1 MIENSNDRA
10 GENSFAVIFDE
21 NFIHLAHGTAPE
33 TIFTTVGALDFDT
46 FQSLMEDDRLPGRS
60 AEETFLDL
68 PELRKNLEEVQNS
81 PQDVHYFEA
90 QDIAT
95 GDLTNQVVVIEM
107 QQPDW
112 LLAFFQP
119 QEIYLAPIEQLTN
132 NTALL
137 SLLSI
142 VGAAAIALALTQVI
156 SGPILTLTKTADQ
169 LAKGDL
175 TARVEI
181 TTEDEIGNLGKTF
194 NIMASQL
201 QNLVNN
207 LEKQVANRTR
217 DLENRA
223 AHLQASAEVARDVT
237 SEQQLDDLLNR
248 AATLIQD
255 RFGYYHVGI
264 YLKDSKSEYAFLAA
278 SNDTPGKKL
287 LETDHRY
294 QIDPDSNV
302 GYAILVRESLLAS
315 VEDPTTQL
323 NYHPLLQ
330 NSMSQMVLPLRQGDQ
345 IIGAIDIHSTN
356 PTAFSEEDKQI
367 YQILADQIA
376 ISIQKAKFQ
385 EEIQET
391 LNELEAAYGVFTRES
406 WRKFLQTRKNISG
419 YRYNQR
425 QVKEVYTSPEN
436 VVRAWFEGQKITE
449 TKEST
454 QDPKTKFTTL
464 AIPMKVRG
472 EVIGVLNVDFETDQV
487 PADTTNLINEI
498 ADRLSLIIE
507 NARLIETAQR
517 TAEREQLSSHI
528 SNKIRQSLDMDL
540 ILRTA
545 VQEIGESL
553 GLAEVELRLGKS
565 SGSSPARQPSGNGN
579 TLPESS

>member
-1 MIENSNDRA
+1 
-10 GENSFAVIFDE
+10 
-21 NFIHLAHGTAPE
+21 
-33 TIFTTVGALDFDT
+33 
-46 FQSLMEDDRLPGRS
+46 
-60 AEETFLDL
+60 
-68 PELRKNLEEVQNS
+68 
-81 PQDVHYFEA
+81 
-90 QDIAT
+90 
-95 GDLTNQVVVIEM
+95 
-107 QQPDW
+107 
-112 LLAFFQP
+112 
-119 QEIYLAPIEQLTN
+119 
-132 NTALL
+132 LL
-137 SLLSI
+137 SV
-142 VGAAAIALALTQVI
+142 VGAAVIALALTQVI
-156 SGPILTLTKTADQ
+156 SAPILSLTKTADQ

-175 TARVEI
+175 TARAQI
-181 TTEDEIGNLGKTF
+181 TTEDEIGNLGKTL
-194 NIMASQL
+194 NIMATQL

-248 AATLIQD
+248 ATTLIQD

-278 SNDTPGKKL
+278 TNDTPGKKL
-287 LETDHRY
+287 LETQHRY
-294 QIDPDSNV
+294 RIDPDSNV
-302 GYAILVRESLLAS
+302 GYAVMVGESLLAS
-315 VEDPTTQL
+315 VEDPTTQP

-330 NSMSQMVLPLRQGDQ
+330 NSMSQMVLPLHQGNQ
-345 IIGAIDIHSTN
+345 VVGAIDIHSTN
-356 PTAFSEEDKQI
+356 PTAFLEEDIQI

-376 ISIQKAKFQ
+376 ISVQKAKYQ
-385 EEIQET
+385 EAIQDT
-391 LNELEAAYGVFTRES
+391 LDELEAAYGVFTRES
-406 WRKFLQTRKNISG
+406 WRKFLQTRKNIAG
-419 YRYNQR
+419 FRYNQR
-425 QVKEVYTSPEN
+425 QVEEVYTSPEN
-436 VVRAWFEGQKITE
+436 VVRAWFEGQKISE
-449 TKEST
+449 TKESPR
-454 QDPKTKFTTL
+454 DPKTKFTTL

-528 SNKIRQSLDMDL
+528 SNQIRQSLDMDM
-540 ILRTA
+540 ILRIA

-565 SGSSPARQPSGNGN
+565 NGGSSTAQPSDNGK
-579 TLPESS
+579 TQAESS